1 MNTVYLLIGGNMGE
15 RELNLERARNLI
27 GEKCGEVTT
36 ISSIYE
42 TAPWGETDQ
51 PVFLNQALQ
60 IITSLKP
67 MPLLQKLLDI
77 EKQLGRTRQVKFG
90 PRNIDID
97 ILFYNEETHNYP
109 LLTIPHPALQYRRF
123 VLTPMNEIA
132 PGFVHPVFK
141 KTIAELLE
149 ECPDDL
155 PVNKL

>member
-15 RELNLERARNLI
+15 RELNLEKARNLI

-51 PVFLNQALQ
+51 PMFLNQALQ
-60 IITSLKP
+60 IFTSLKP
-67 MPLLQKLLDI
+67 MPLLQKILDI

>member
-1 MNTVYLLIGGNMGE
+1 MGE

-51 PVFLNQALQ
+51 PMFLNQALQ
-60 IITSLKP
+60 IFTSLKP
-67 MPLLQKLLDI
+67 MPLLQKILDI

-132 PGFVHPVFK
+132 PGFVHPVLK

>member
-1 MNTVYLLIGGNMGE
+1 MGE
-15 RELNLERARNLI
+15 RELNLEKARNLI

-51 PVFLNQALQ
+51 PMFLNQALQ
-60 IITSLKP
+60 IFTSLKP
-67 MPLLQKLLDI
+67 MPLLQKILDI

-132 PGFVHPVFK
+132 HGFVHPVLK

-155 PVNKL
+155 RVNKL

>member
-1 MNTVYLLIGGNMGE
+1 MGE

-36 ISSIYE
+36 ISSLYE

-51 PVFLNQALQ
+51 PMFLNQALQ
-60 IITSLKP
+60 IFTSLKP
-67 MPLLQKLLDI
+67 MPLLQKILDI